1 MNRKKILVSAIVV
14 VLVLGLGI
22 GLAVGVKITNSKRKA
37 EIAALQSKMQQA
49 EAESKKKS
57 SDYESALNR
66 SNGQLRMAAAEIQ
79 KLRSLVLAA
88 EKAAAEEKEQAA
100 VVPEAAPVQADTDL
114 YIVKA
119 GDSPWKIA
127 ATQLGDGER
136 YKEILK
142 LNPDIS
148 PDGKNLT
155 VGMKLKLPRR

>member
-1 MNRKKILVSAIVV
+1 MNSKTILVLAIVT
-14 VLVLGLGI
+14 VLGLGI
-22 GLAVGVKITNSKRKA
+22 GLAVGVMITNSKRKA
-37 EIAALQSKMQQA
+37 EVAALQSKMQQA
-49 EAESKKKS
+49 EAESKKKI

-66 SNGQLRMAAAEIQ
+66 SNGQLRLAAVEIQ

-100 VVPEAAPVQADTDL
+100 VVTEAVPVQADTNL
-114 YIVKA
+114 YTVKA

-155 VGMKLKLPRR
+155 VGMKLKLPPR